1 MPAALVTGAGSGIG
15 AACAEALSS
24 MEFGVVCADVDA
36 EAADRMASRLGRAA
50 AVALDVRSESDTER
64 AVEAAVD
71 RFGPLEAVVT
81 AAGILRSGPA
91 IDLDLADFESVLGV
105 NTTGSFLT
113 ARCAARAMI
122 TSGSGGAIVLIGS
135 MTSVAVSLPGQV
147 AYATSKGAVL
157 MLAKVL
163 AVDWAPHGIRVNVVL
178 PGITDTP
185 FSRSALDDPKA
196 RADALS
202 RVPMGRPA
210 RPADIADAVA
220 FLISDKARY
229 VTGAAFAVDGGQLAQ
244 ISDFPWTA

>member
-1 MPAALVTGAGSGIG
+1 VPAALVTGAGSGIG
-15 AACAEALSS
+15 AACAEALSAV
-24 MEFGVVCADVDA
+24 EFGVVCADVDA

-50 AVALDVRSESDTER
+50 AVALDVRSEADTES
-64 AVEAAVD
+64 AVELAVD

-81 AAGILRSGPA
+81 AAGILRAGPA
-91 IDLDLADFESVLGV
+91 IDLDLADFESVLAV

-113 ARCAARAMI
+113 ARCAARAMMV
-122 TSGSGGAIVLIGS
+122 SGSGGAIVLIGS

-163 AVDWAPHGIRVNVVL
+163 AVDLAPHGIRVNVVL

-185 FSRSALDDPKA
+185 FSRGALDDPEV

-220 FLISDKARY
+220 FLVSEEARY